1 MLPLVSPPNDPDLGS
16 ASHWLNQIFHATQP
30 IRSTT
35 QISVVTRYQYGIFS
49 TLVSQT
55 SFGEETSG
63 GVAKRRLFSQA
74 TCCYLR
80 LPIAFPDSSAAWVQV
95 TQLLSSGFNFTALL
109 SKKFFNPSKETKS
122 LILRSSSQNSL
133 ISCSLK

>member
-1 MLPLVSPPNDPDLGS
+1 MTRHYPDLGS
-16 ASHWLNQIFHATQP
+16 ASRWLNQIFHATQP

-63 GVAKRRLFSQA
+63 SVAKRRLFSQA
-74 TCCYLR
+74 TFCYFR